1 MTKLKSSSQSTD
13 CEKEI
18 VETFTQN
25 EDDTIFS
32 ILEKIDPEVNIGLPV
47 FEFRYNDVFDARAV
61 AFLEKP

>member
-13 CEKEI
+13 YEKEI

-25 EDDTIFS
+25 EDNTMFS

-47 FEFRYNDVFDARAV
+47 
-61 AFLEKP
+61 L

>member
-25 EDDTIFS
+25 EDDTMFS

-47 FEFRYNDVFDARAV
+47 
-61 AFLEKP
+61 L